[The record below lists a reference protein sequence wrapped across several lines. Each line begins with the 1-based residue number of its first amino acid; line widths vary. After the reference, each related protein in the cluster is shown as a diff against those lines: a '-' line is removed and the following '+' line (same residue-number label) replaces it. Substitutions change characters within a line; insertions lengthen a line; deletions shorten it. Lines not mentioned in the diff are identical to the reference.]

1 MDQTSAATLL
11 ERVTA
16 AWEADDQSDVVWAGD
31 FEGRRGVRMRQQVRD
46 FTTVWFDVGQ
56 RTIAVEAYVLPSPP
70 SRREEVF
77 RQCLVRNAGVRR
89 IHFALDRDGDVVLVG
104 RIPLHEVSEEE
115 LELTLGEV
123 YDLVERSFRPLVR
136 AAFSREKET

>member
-1 MDQTSAATLL
+1 MDRSAATALL
-11 ERVTA
+11 EAITA
-16 AWEADDQSDVVWAGD
+16 GWVSDEVSDVVWTGD

-46 FTTVWFDVGQ
+46 FTTVWFEVGQ
-56 RTIAVEAYVLPSPP
+56 RTIAIEAYVLPSPP

-104 RIPLHEVSEEE
+104 RIPLGEVTEEE
-115 LELTLGEV
+115 LEITLGEV